1 MRGVCGRRVAHAIR
15 ASTSHSRLSVIDSR
29 NTKRRSQM
37 SMSKIALLAG
47 GLMLAIAAVA
57 PAREYGELEIRER
70 ALMYLNPTTGKVM
83 MMAFGTKGHDMI
95 MKSGRPMAAPM
106 LLYRSGGNIYALEDK
121 DGQIMKDIAKGDY
134 F

>member
-1 MRGVCGRRVAHAIR
+1 
-15 ASTSHSRLSVIDSR
+15 
-29 NTKRRSQM
+29 M
-37 SMSKIALLAG
+37 SMSKIAFFAC
-47 GLMLAIAAVA
+47 GLIVAIAAVA

-83 MMAFGTKGHDMI
+83 MMGFGTKGHDMV
-95 MKSGRPMAAPM
+95 MRDARPMAGPM
-106 LLYRSGGNIYALEDK
+106 LFYRSGGNIYALEDR